1 MDGSELMALL
11 VNAKS
16 AVCSVQCTGV
26 TRARDVPPGAY
37 EWESTW
43 TTWQTSDGRY
53 RLERAKGITY
63 FDGRTCWTVLADG
76 AKAFRNPIPLPSLLG
91 EAISPPWLHSDVN
104 LVDLG
109 ETVNEGRSCRS
120 VDARTTDG
128 ELHYSLTVDQ
138 ATGLILESRDERTGR
153 EFELHD
159 VAVNVDIDESRFRPE
174 LGPDVT
180 IVEPPTRG
188 QNLAFLARIAAR
200 SIFRRRTR

>member
-1 MDGSELMALL
+1 MALL

-16 AVCSVQCTGV
+16 AVRSVHCTGV

-37 EWESTW
+37 EWESAW
-43 TTWQTSDGRY
+43 TIWQRSDGRY
-53 RLERAKGITY
+53 RVERAKAITY
-63 FDGRTCWTVLADG
+63 FDGRTCWTVLPDG
-76 AKAFRNPIPLPSLLG
+76 AKAFKNPIPLPSLLD
-91 EAISPPWLHSDVN
+91 EAIGPQWLHPGVN

-109 ETVNEGRSCRS
+109 ETVNEGRPCRS
-120 VDARTTDG
+120 VDARTADG

-174 LGPDVT
+174 LGPGVT
-180 IVEPPTRG
+180 IVEPPTSGQKLALLAKFAVRG
-188 QNLAFLARIAAR
+188 VL
-200 SIFRRRTR
+200 RRHTR